1 MGNSMNA
8 GYSQVSQFTAPQT
21 PRTEESSRYGTPKKF
36 ASPGTMVKD
45 LTQQLNDTTMKSPLK
60 DGPLSTTSQNN
71 SKRKL

>member
-1 MGNSMNA
+1 
-8 GYSQVSQFTAPQT
+8 
-21 PRTEESSRYGTPKKF
+21 
-36 ASPGTMVKD
+36 MVKD